1 VLPAL
6 AGGEVSSAI
15 VDQDRP
21 ASPRIHVLFEPT
33 PPAVVDAMLKLAKV
47 GPDDFLI
54 DLGTGDGRIPIAAA
68 RTYGA
73 GALGVDVDPRRIRQA
88 RENARRRGVAGEVS
102 FVEGDLFKSDIGKA
116 TVVAIFL
123 SPEVNL
129 KLRPRLLELPP
140 GTRIVSHEH
149 DMGRWEPD
157 RMRSYPAGR
166 GVRGDRRMFL
176 WVVPAKVD
184 GAWRLSVDGR
194 ALDVTIRQRYQRLHG
209 TAIVNGQLRPIRN
222 GRLDGV
228 RVSLDLPVGAGLRHL
243 RGEVTPAVVIQ
254 GEGWKA
260 ERQG

>member
-1 VLPAL
+1 
-6 AGGEVSSAI
+6 
-15 VDQDRP
+15 
-21 ASPRIHVLFEPT
+21 
-33 PPAVVDAMLKLAKV
+33 
-47 GPDDFLI
+47 
-54 DLGTGDGRIPIAAA
+54 
-68 RTYGA
+68 
-73 GALGVDVDPRRIRQA
+73 
-88 RENARRRGVAGEVS
+88 
-102 FVEGDLFKSDIGKA
+102 
-116 TVVAIFL
+116 
-123 SPEVNL
+123 
-129 KLRPRLLELPP
+129 
-140 GTRIVSHEH
+140 
-149 DMGRWEPD
+149 
-157 RMRSYPAGR
+157 
-166 GVRGDRRMFL
+166 MFL